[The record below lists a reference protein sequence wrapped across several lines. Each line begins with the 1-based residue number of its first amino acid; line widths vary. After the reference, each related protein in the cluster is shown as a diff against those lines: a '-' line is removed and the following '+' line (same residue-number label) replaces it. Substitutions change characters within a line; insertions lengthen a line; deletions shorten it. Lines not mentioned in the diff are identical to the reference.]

1 MELQKIQPTT
11 KVLKPND
18 IDYSLCSHIIYG
30 FGAISNQSEL
40 IFRLDYDDSQQT
52 LWKVDT
58 FVPILTKPDAQNAD
72 PLEFLSSQGFEISDL
87 MSLKNKN
94 KDLKILFSFGGETS
108 PLRGSC
114 TYFVAV
120 KDGFLYYLI
129 RFSRMEIQR

>member
-1 MELQKIQPTT
+1 MELQKVQPTT

-40 IFRLDYDDSQQT
+40 IFRLDYDDSQQP
-52 LWKVDT
+52 LYKFET
-58 FVPILTKPDAQNAD
+58 FVPILTKTNVENGD
-72 PLEFLSSQGFEISDL
+72 PLEFLSGQGFEISDL

-108 PLRGSC
+108 PLRRSC
-114 TYFVAV
+114 TY
-120 KDGFLYYLI
+120 
-129 RFSRMEIQR
+129 S